1 MSKYKLKVLRVLN
14 GLTLREAA
22 DKLGVS
28 SATLSNWERGVT
40 FPDAVQIK
48 NIEILY
54 NTKYEGIDF
63 FSTRKTE

>member
-14 GLTLREAA
+14 GLTLKEAA
-22 DKLGVS
+22 DKLGIS

-40 FPDAVQIK
+40 YPDAVQIK
-48 NIEILY
+48 NIEVLY

-63 FSTRKTE
+63 FSTSDTE

>member
-1 MSKYKLKVLRVLN
+1 MARYKLKVLRVLN
-14 GLTLREAA
+14 GLTLKEAA
-22 DKLGVS
+22 DKLGIS

-40 FPDAVQIK
+40 YPDAVQIK

-63 FSTRKTE
+63 FSTNNTE

>member
-14 GLTLREAA
+14 GLTLKEAS
-22 DKLGVS
+22 DKLGIS

-63 FSTRKTE
+63 FSTSDTE

>member
-1 MSKYKLKVLRVLN
+1 MAKYKLKVLSVLN
-14 GLTLREAA
+14 GLTLTEAA
-22 DKLGVS
+22 DKLGIS

-63 FSTRKTE
+63 FSTNNTE